1 MRCWLIIAALGG
13 FSAVGLGAFG
23 AHLLQ
28 AALPAHEMALFET
41 AVRYQMWHSLAL
53 MGVALAMGKTAA
65 HQPALTVSAWAF
77 AAGMVLFCGA
87 LYTIALTG
95 SRAFAPLA
103 PLGGAA
109 FLLGW
114 ASLALAA
121 WRRA

>member
-1 MRCWLIIAALGG
+1 MRRWLLVAALGG
-13 FSAVGLGAFG
+13 FSAVALGAFG

-28 AALPAHEMALFET
+28 TALPAHDLALFET

-53 MGVALAMGKTAA
+53 MGVALAMSKTTA
-65 HQPALTVSAWAF
+65 HQRALVVAAWAF

-87 LYTIALTG
+87 LYAIALTG
-95 SRAFAPLA
+95 WRGFAPLA

-114 ASLALAA
+114 ASLARAA